1 PVAAALADER
11 AGMPAAAEYAPARR
25 ELLCTLER
33 MTGNLEGSLDTP
45 IEGLYLHRLSQPTGA
60 KPGLQR
66 AALAVIAQGSKRLLI
81 GDEAFE
87 YDPFPYL
94 ISSVDLPVV
103 AKVSVAS
110 PELPW
115 PGQRQE
121 LD

>member
-1 PVAAALADER
+1 MPITTVRSDAIVNTTVVDAAYE
-11 AGMPAAAEYAPARR
+11 PARH
-25 ELLCTLER
+25 ELLCTLDR

-60 KPGLQR
+60 KPSLQK

-81 GDEAFE
+81 GDESFE
-87 YDPFPYL
+87 YDPFHYL

-110 PELPW
+110 PTLPYLACGW
-115 PGQRQE
+115 T
-121 LD
+121 